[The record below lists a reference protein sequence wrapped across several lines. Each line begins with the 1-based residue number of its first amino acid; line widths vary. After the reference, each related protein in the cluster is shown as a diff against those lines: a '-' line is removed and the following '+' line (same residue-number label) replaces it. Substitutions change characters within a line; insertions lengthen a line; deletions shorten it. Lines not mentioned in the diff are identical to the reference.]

1 MKKKIKYLL
10 FIVLCNLFITKVY
23 AASASIKASASSSK
37 VQVGDTVTIKVNVSS
52 GTNLGSWG
60 FNVGYNSKV
69 FSLVSSTLENNLT
82 SLGVVSNA
90 STKNKEYTLKFKAKE
105 SGSGTFSI
113 NNAEIWS
120 LDEEQLSP
128 SISNATVTVVS
139 NSSSSNTSTAPVV
152 AKKYTVTFNSNGG
165 SNVSSQTVSE
175 GGKVSKPSNPT
186 KSGYNFSGWT
196 LNGVAYNFNSA
207 VKSNITLTATWTAKQ
222 NYTVTFNS
230 NGGSNVSSQAVV
242 EGNKA
247 TQPANPT
254 REGYTFSSWTL
265 NGAAYNFN
273 SAVNSNITLTAT
285 WTQKTYVVKV
295 TLIDTYSPDR
305 ILTVYE
311 NGTPISV
318 SAIKYSDGYTL
329 CSGSNTT
336 VNKNDIE
343 GENTLIV
350 VLSGGTQVT
359 ASVS

>member
-1 MKKKIKYLL
+1 MNKKIMVLIGGIIAVLVLTVLIVFINTNNKKYT
-10 FIVLCNLFITKVY
+10 ITFNTDGGTTILNQV
-23 AASASIKASASSSK
+23 IEEGSK
-37 VQVGDTVTIKVNVSS
+37 VVKPANPEKEGYIFKNWTVDGKEYDFNSSVTKNLVLKANYEKKEAANVNNN
-52 GTNLGSWG
+52 GTNKNTISTAT
-60 FNVGYNSKV
+60 NNKPNNNNS
-69 FSLVSSTLENNLT
+69 
-82 SLGVVSNA
+82 
-90 STKNKEYTLKFKAKE
+90 
-105 SGSGTFSI
+105 
-113 NNAEIWS
+113 
-120 LDEEQLSP
+120 
-128 SISNATVTVVS
+128 
-139 NSSSSNTSTAPVV
+139 SSSSNTSTTPVV
-152 AKKYTVTFNSNGG
+152 AKKYTVIFNSNGG
-165 SNVSSQTVSE
+165 SNISSQTVSE
-175 GGKVSKPSNPT
+175 GGK
-186 KSGYNFSGWT
+186 
-196 LNGVAYNFNSA
+196 L
-207 VKSNITLTATWTAKQ
+207 
-222 NYTVTFNS
+222 
-230 NGGSNVSSQAVV
+230 
-242 EGNKA
+242 

-254 REGYTFSSWTL
+254 KEGYTFSGWTL